1 MMHGA
6 GKALVPEMGGRWG
19 GNEALTIA
27 MVTRTCLLVIPFGHS
42 IAAEDA
48 RLFLHRPIREAC
60 CNMVSLAQPDVLVQ
74 QYLFQGFAVQE
85 LFGIEC

>member
-48 RLFLHRPIREAC
+48 RPSFTGRYGRPVVER
-60 CNMVSLAQPDVLVQ
+60 S
-74 QYLFQGFAVQE
+74 QGTG
-85 LFGIEC
+85 LR